1 MNEKAFLIKSFCVSV
16 QSRLECFLLCKTL
29 SGMQYTEILHL
40 FSALRS
46 FVKKHKTVQ
55 VSK

>member
-1 MNEKAFLIKSFCVSV
+1 MKEKAFLIKSFCVSI

-40 FSALRS
+40 LSALRS